1 MDIDD
6 LLLEDEWF
14 KNETNQYT
22 DEKRLKTLQEEGIE
36 EEIDDDV

>member
-1 MDIDD
+1 MYSSTNNLNIDMDIDD

-22 DEKRLKTLQEEGIE
+22 DEKRLKTL
-36 EEIDDDV
+36 